1 MDMTKEE
8 IIEVFDNM
16 EFFTEDMVP
25 IKEKIQSITETEDS
39 EEKEKLYRQF
49 IQERDVVNR
58 LLTIEENYKWEEGCK
73 KEWYKSYFKRHVT
86 NPNSLHN
93 VFTGIIPKWGMKMTE
108 EEFDVYKEVYDELFE
123 LV

>member
-1 MDMTKEE
+1 MTKEE
-8 IIEVFDNM
+8 IIEIFDNM

-39 EEKEKLYRQF
+39 EEKERLYKQF
-49 IQERDVVNR
+49 IQERDIVNR

-73 KEWYKSYFKRHVT
+73 KEWYKSYFKKHVT

>member
-1 MDMTKEE
+1 MTKEE
-8 IIEVFDNM
+8 IIEIFDNM

-39 EEKEKLYRQF
+39 KEKEKLYRQF

>member
-8 IIEVFDNM
+8 IIEMFDNM

>member
-1 MDMTKEE
+1 MTKEE
-8 IIEVFDNM
+8 IIEIFDNM

-39 EEKEKLYRQF
+39 EEKEKLYKQF

>member
-1 MDMTKEE
+1 MTKEE
-8 IIEVFDNM
+8 IIEIFDNM
-16 EFFTEDMVP
+16 EFFTEEMVP
-25 IKEKIQSITETEDS
+25 IKEKIQTITEIEDS
-39 EEKEKLYRQF
+39 KEKEKLYKQF

>member
-1 MDMTKEE
+1 MTKEE
-8 IIEVFDNM
+8 IIEIFDNM

-25 IKEKIQSITETEDS
+25 IKEKIQTITEIEDS
-39 EEKEKLYRQF
+39 EEKERLYKQF
-49 IQERDVVNR
+49 IQERDIVNR

-73 KEWYKSYFKRHVT
+73 KEWYKSYFKKHVT

>member
-1 MDMTKEE
+1 MTKEE
-8 IIEVFDNM
+8 IIEIFDNM

-25 IKEKIQSITETEDS
+25 IKEKIQSITETEDAK
-39 EEKEKLYRQF
+39 EKEKLYKQF

>member
-1 MDMTKEE
+1 MTKEE
-8 IIEVFDNM
+8 IIEIFDNM

-25 IKEKIQSITETEDS
+25 IKEKIQTITEIEDS
-39 EEKEKLYRQF
+39 KEKEKLYKQF

>member
-1 MDMTKEE
+1 MTKEE
-8 IIEVFDNM
+8 IIEIFDNM

-25 IKEKIQSITETEDS
+25 IKEKIQSITETEDAK
-39 EEKEKLYRQF
+39 EKEKLYKQF

-73 KEWYKSYFKRHVT
+73 KEWYKSYFKKHVT